1 MAGLATKYSEAVSGE
16 DRLKTLCLRP
26 YLFWDVDTPSLD
38 PVKHKKFIIERVLRY
53 GFPEDILLLL
63 DIYDTNSIKETVC
76 TSRNLDRKTANYWA
90 IHFRIPREEIIC
102 FSIPSITPCFQ

>member
-1 MAGLATKYSEAVSGE
+1 MTALTIQYSNSLSAQETFI
-16 DRLKTLCLRP
+16 TLCSRP
-26 YLFWDVDTPSLD
+26 YLFWDIDALSID
-38 PVKHKKFIIERVLRY
+38 SVKHKKFVIERVLRY
-53 GFPEDILLLL
+53 GFPKDIQLLLNL
-63 DIYDTNSIKETVC
+63 YDTNSIKETVC